1 LTPSYDIA
9 ISRAVRLTAAPEIA
23 EWLGKRPQL
32 EWDAGNST
40 KSQTKHAF
48 RTADVESI
56 LDAAVVFAGRIVE
69 PAHGEARYL
78 LLGVTSGRAP
88 RRARLHPTRRQAATD
103 QLPSDAK
110 EGEEVYDAA
119 T

>member
-1 LTPSYDIA
+1 LTLSYDIA
-9 ISRAVRLTAAPEIA
+9 ILSSVRLTAAPDIA
-23 EWLGKRPQL
+23 EWLGRRPQM

-40 KSQTKHAF
+40 KSQAKHGF

-69 PAHGEARYL
+69 SEHDEARYL
-78 LLGVTSGRAP
+78 LLGVTSDGRHA
-88 RRARLHPTRRQAATD
+88 ALVFTRREDRLRPISCRAMRK
-103 QLPSDAK
+103 K
-110 EGEEVYDAA
+110 EKEAYDAA

>member
-1 LTPSYDIA
+1 MFRL
-9 ISRAVRLTAAPEIA
+9 VRLTAAPDIA
-23 EWLGKRPQL
+23 EWLGPQM

-40 KSQTKHAF
+40 KSQAKHGF

-69 PAHGEARYL
+69 PAHDEARYL
-78 LLGVTSGRAP
+78 LLGVTSGGRHVA
-88 RRARLHPTRRQAATD
+88 LVFTRRGDTLRPISWRAMR
-103 QLPSDAK
+103 K
-110 EGEEVYDAA
+110 REKEVYDAA